1 MITFDLVLVFVV
13 LVFIL
18 ISLYKNLIGIS
29 FTFLIA
35 IVTLGIFGIL
45 TPVEIIKGFG
55 NEQVAVVIMML
66 LYSDVLRKTNII
78 EYSFDRLFRNAKSYR
93 GFVSRMVLTSAG
105 FSMVLNN
112 TPLVAVMMPYIHN
125 WSKRNNFSPSKFL
138 IPLSY
143 AAILG
148 GSATL
153 IGTSTNLIVNSMV
166 EEQTIIPGMK
176 SLQMFDFIWVG
187 IPMILIGWIYLVL
200 FGNLLLP
207 SRKLAD
213 DDLKSHSREYMVEAK
228 VRSNS
233 HLIGKTLG
241 EARIFDIQGLILV
254 AVLRR
259 SFRITAVQEDVLLE
273 KGDILVFAG
282 ETKNIAELITTN
294 SGLVLPEVGMLS
306 KVRRANV
313 IEVVVSQN
321 SSLINKTVRD
331 TNFRGRYDAAIISVH
346 RNGEKIEEKLG
357 SVVLKS
363 GDVLLLFTGQN
374 FVSRSKDTTDFY
386 FISKVTEYI
395 KLDWYKSA
403 VMIAGTI
410 LVILLAAMNVISL
423 FMGLIIMIL
432 VSMLFKITS
441 PKEIPRNIDYNTALV
456 IVLSLALGTAM
467 MKSGAANIVA
477 NGVISA
483 FLPLGRVGV
492 LFGIYIITGLLA
504 AYITTK
510 AAVAIVFPIAMSVAQ
525 QLGVNPLPFVFALA
539 YAATCTFIT
548 PHGYVTNLMV
558 YGPGGY
564 SFKDFMKIGFPL
576 TVIHMVVTVFILSA
590 IYF

>member
-13 LVFIL
+13 LLFIL
-18 ISLYKNLIGIS
+18 ISLYRNLIGIS

-35 IVTLGIFGIL
+35 VITLGIFGVL
-45 TPVEIIKGFG
+45 TPSEIISGFG
-55 NEQVAVVIMML
+55 NEQVAVVILML

-78 EYSFDRLFRNAKSYR
+78 ENTFDRLFRKTRSYR
-93 GFVSRMVLTSAG
+93 GFISRMVLSVAG
-105 FSMVLNN
+105 FSMFLNN
-112 TPLVAVMMPYIHN
+112 TPLVAVMMPYIHG
-125 WSKRNNFSPSKFL
+125 WSKRNNFNPSKFL

-166 EEQTIIPGMK
+166 LEQEIIPGIE

-187 IPMILIGWIYLVL
+187 IPMIFVGWLYLMF
-200 FGNLLLP
+200 FGHSLLP
-207 SRKLAD
+207 SRVVAD
-213 DDLKSHSREYMVEAK
+213 DDFRSHSREYMVEAK

-233 HLIGKTLG
+233 HLIGKTVG
-241 EARIFDIQGLILV
+241 EAGLSDIQGLFLV
-254 AVLRR
+254 AILRR
-259 SFRITAVQEDVLLE
+259 SFRITAVPDDVVLD

-294 SGLVLPEVGMLS
+294 SGLILPEVGMLS

-313 IEVVVSQN
+313 NEVVISQN

-331 TNFRGRYDAAIISVH
+331 TNFRGKYDAAIISVH
-346 RNGEKIEEKLG
+346 RNGEKIEGKLG
-357 SVVLKS
+357 GVVLKS
-363 GDVLLLFTGQN
+363 GDVLLLFAGGS
-374 FVSRSKDTTDFY
+374 FVSRSRDTTDFY

-395 KLDWYKSA
+395 KLDWYKT
-403 VMIAGTI
+403 VILIGGTL
-410 LVILLAAMNVISL
+410 LVITLAVLNIITL

-432 VSMLFKITS
+432 VSMMFKVTH
-441 PKEIPRNIDYNTALV
+441 PKEIPASIDYNTAMV

-467 MKSGAANIVA
+467 MKSGAANLVA

-483 FLPLGRVGV
+483 FLPLGRLGV

-510 AAVAIVFPIAMSVAQ
+510 AAVAIVFPIALSVAQ
-525 QLGVNPLPFVFALA
+525 QLAVSPTPFILAVA
-539 YAATCTFIT
+539 YAAACTFIT

-564 SFKDFMKIGFPL
+564 SFKDFFKIGLPL
-576 TVIHMVVTVFILSA
+576 TIIYMFVAIFILSA
-590 IYF
+590 MYF

>member
-13 LVFIL
+13 LLFIL

-35 IVTLGIFGIL
+35 IITLGIFGVL
-45 TPVEIIKGFG
+45 TPSEIIKGFG
-55 NEQVAVVIMML
+55 NEQVAVVVLML

-93 GFVSRMVLTSAG
+93 GFISRMVLSASG
-105 FSMVLNN
+105 FSMILNN
-112 TPLVAVMMPYIHN
+112 TPLVAVMMPYIHS
-125 WSKRNNFSPSKFL
+125 WSKRNNFNPSKFL

-166 EEQTIIPGMK
+166 EEQKIVTGLET
-176 SLQMFDFIWVG
+176 LQMFDFIWVG
-187 IPMILIGWIYLVL
+187 IPMIFIGWIYLVL
-200 FGNLLLP
+200 FSNSLLP
-207 SRKLAD
+207 SRKVVD
-213 DDLKSHSREYMVEAK
+213 DDLKSQSREYMVEAK
-228 VRSNS
+228 VKSNS
-233 HLIGKTLG
+233 HLIGKTIG
-241 EARIFDIQGLILV
+241 EAGLSDIQGLILV
-254 AVLRR
+254 AVLRG
-259 SFRITAVQEDVLLE
+259 SFRITAVPDDVLLD

-294 SGLVLPEVGMLS
+294 SGLVLPEVGLLS
-306 KVRRANV
+306 KVKRANV
-313 IEVVVSQN
+313 NEVVISQN

-331 TNFRGRYDAAIISVH
+331 TNFRGKYDAAIIAVH
-346 RNGEKIEEKLG
+346 RNGERIEAKLG

-363 GDVLLLFTGQN
+363 GDVLLLFAGEN
-374 FVSRSKDTTDFY
+374 FVSRSRDTTDFY

-403 VMIAGTI
+403 VLIGGTI
-410 LVILLAAMNVISL
+410 LVIALAAMNIISL

-432 VSMLFKITS
+432 VSMLFKVTN
-441 PKEIPRNIDYNTALV
+441 PKEIPSSIDYNTALV

-483 FLPLGRVGV
+483 FLPLGKVGV
-492 LFGIYIITGLLA
+492 LFGIYLITGLLA

-525 QLGVNPLPFVFALA
+525 QLGVNPTPFVFAIA
-539 YAATCTFIT
+539 YAAACTFIT

-558 YGPGGY
+558 YGSGGY

-576 TVIHMVVTVFILSA
+576 TIIYMIVAVFILSA